1 MAESQTM
8 ATEASDHKEDSSDG
22 GIVLM
27 AELEELGKD
36 CSSLGEPKK
45 VTVPPA
51 SAHKEARAM
60 A

>member
-1 MAESQTM
+1 M

-22 GIVLM
+22 GTVLM
-27 AELEELGKD
+27 AALEESGKD